1 MRCGG
6 LGVNASVRVLSPRR
20 LPADS
25 IAAAGGWGGE
35 AGYEISGHKCQEGG
49 SRAAPEHSTLRHH
62 SQGCGL
68 SLAQHKGS
76 MGVSPVQTQTQF
88 VTFGLLVLLMR
99 AALKTLHSSAC
110 VNRSNCVTFSEVSI
124 LQSLT

>member
-6 LGVNASVRVLSPRR
+6 LGVNASARVLSPRR

-49 SRAAPEHSTLRHH
+49 RKQPRSARWMETIQPALP
-62 SQGCGL
+62 GYIIKI
-68 SLAQHKGS
+68 KGKKKKGGGGKKGGERKKNLLFPLPPFS
-76 MGVSPVQTQTQF
+76 SPPRGIAEIFLNYRLFQ
-88 VTFGLLVLLMR
+88 
-99 AALKTLHSSAC
+99 
-110 VNRSNCVTFSEVSI
+110 
-124 LQSLT
+124 